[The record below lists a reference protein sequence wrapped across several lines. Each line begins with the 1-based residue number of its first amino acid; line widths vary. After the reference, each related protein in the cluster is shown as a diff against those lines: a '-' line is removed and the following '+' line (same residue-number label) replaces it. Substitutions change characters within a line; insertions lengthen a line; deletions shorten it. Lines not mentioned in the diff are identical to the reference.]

1 MNEFWNIVCI
11 LGLALITLITRSFFF
26 ISERQWQ
33 LPAWAQRGLQF
44 APIAAL
50 SAVIIPEIFMLHSQ
64 FVFPLTNAR
73 IYAALGGTLFFIYK
87 KGEGQVVLGTILF
100 GMLIYL
106 PLHLG
111 LGWN

>member
-1 MNEFWNIVCI
+1 MTEFWHIICI

-26 ISERQWQ
+26 ISERQWE
-33 LPAWAQRGLQF
+33 LPPLVQRGLQF

-50 SAVIIPEIFMLHSQ
+50 SAVIIPEIFMFHSQ
-64 FVFPLTNAR
+64 FVPPLTNAR
-73 IYAALGGTLFFIYK
+73 IYAALGGTLYFVFR
-87 KGEGQVVLGTILF
+87 KGQGQVVLGTIVF
-100 GMLIYL
+100 GMAIYL

>member
-1 MNEFWNIVCI
+1 MTEFWHITAI
-11 LGLALITLITRSFFF
+11 LGLALITLLTRSFFF

-33 LPAWAQRGLQF
+33 LPDWVQRGLQF

-50 SAVIIPEIFMLHSQ
+50 SAVIIPEIFMFHAEISL
-64 FVFPLTNAR
+64 PWTNAR
-73 IYAALGGTLFFIYK
+73 LFAALGGILFFVVR
-87 KGEGQVVLGTILF
+87 KGRGQVVLGTIVV
-100 GMLIYL
+100 GMSIYL